1 LVALVLKVYPS
12 SKVIF
17 PRTPIFGLIKVLILG
32 TELAQHG
39 FHVRVLTRNRD
50 SNNSTKLAA
59 IQNIS
64 LYTGTPEDEDSLRK
78 AFAGVDYAFVN
89 LNSWPLGIKNE
100 IYWGIRVFEI
110 AVQSGVQHYV
120 WSSLDNYF
128 HEVRYDDSLR
138 VGHYYGKGHVQQ
150 WISALPQTPMRWSI
164 LTTSPYIEQLY
175 DVQLPKRSESGE
187 YDFRLPLNDGAI
199 PYTCLDDIGYYVR
212 WIFTHPE
219 KSAGLDVKLSVE
231 HVSLEQ
237 LASTFTQVTGKPA
250 KTTNL
255 TIDEW
260 LKESA
265 FAQNLDQKIGSS
277 STPNDLSLMT
287 IKENFSNWWRL
298 YQQSG
303 GNKGVLKRDYELL
316 DEIHPQRTRS
326 LKQWMERVGYD
337 GDTTKNSTVTGATL
351 LSR

>member
-1 LVALVLKVYPS
+1 VVLVLRVYLS
-12 SKVIF
+12 SKVISPF
-17 PRTPIFGLIKVLILG
+17 ASLLGLTKMLILT

-39 FHVRVLTRNRD
+39 FNVRVLTRNQD
-50 SNNSTKLAA
+50 SNNSKKLAA
-59 IQNIS
+59 IQNVS
-64 LYTGTPEDEDSLRK
+64 LCTGTPDDEDSLRK
-78 AFAGVDYAFVN
+78 AFAGIDYAFVN

-110 AVQSGVQHYV
+110 AVQSGVQHYI

-128 HEVRYDDSLR
+128 HENRYDDALR

-150 WISALPQTPMRWSI
+150 WMTALPQTPMRWSI

-175 DVQLPKRSESGE
+175 DVQLPKKLESGE
-187 YDFRLPLNDGAI
+187 YDFRLPLDDGAI
-199 PYTCLDDIGYYVR
+199 PYTCLDDLGYYVR

-250 KTTNL
+250 KATNL

-260 LKESA
+260 FKESA
-265 FAQNLDQKIGSS
+265 FAANLDKKIGSS
-277 STPNDLSLMT
+277 AAPNDPSLLT
-287 IKENFSNWWRL
+287 VNENFSAWWRL
-298 YQQSG
+298 YQRSG
-303 GNKGVLKRDYELL
+303 GNRGILKRDYELL

-326 LKQWMERVGYD
+326 LKQWMERVKYD
-337 GDTTKNSTVTGATL
+337 GDTKKQSTVTTSADF
-351 LSR
+351 